1 MNVIAE
7 KLRQAHHN
15 DLTDVPILLDGAD
28 EIDKLR
34 EALERFNAETI
45 ALTKRVEELDEQS
58 RAAFE
63 ALRAERDRLR
73 ERVVKLERSQ
83 LETSIENNRLREA
96 LSITSADVDPRY
108 QKYWSNLG
116 RRTAAEEE
124 RDRLREALAP
134 FREWL
139 DKLDAEFPGE
149 HDDTIAGGIRGATF
163 TFGDLRRARAA
174 WAKETG
180 A

>member
-7 KLRQAHHN
+7 KLRQAYHN

-28 EIDKLR
+28 EIDKLC

-96 LSITSADVDPRY
+96 LTE
-108 QKYWSNLG
+108 L
-116 RRTAAEEE
+116 RTVA
-124 RDRLREALAP
+124 
-134 FREWL
+134 
-139 DKLDAEFPGE
+139 LDALSTGRWRELFILMNKE
-149 HDDTIAGGIRGATF
+149 AGQ
-163 TFGDLRRARAA
+163 
-174 WAKETG
+174 
-180 A
+180 

>member
-7 KLRQAHHN
+7 KLRQAYHN

-28 EIDKLR
+28 EIDKLC

-83 LETSIENNRLREA
+83 LETSIENTRLREA
-96 LSITSADVDPRY
+96 LDEAY
-108 QKYWSNLG
+108 QFLIDLPVRGPKLERARVLG
-116 RRTAAEEE
+116 IKIRTA
-124 RDRLREALAP
+124 L
-134 FREWL
+134 
-139 DKLDAEFPGE
+139 
-149 HDDTIAGGIRGATF
+149 
-163 TFGDLRRARAA
+163 
-174 WAKETG
+174 AKEIKE
-180 A
+180 

>member
-7 KLRQAHHN
+7 KLRQAYHN

-28 EIDKLR
+28 EIDKLC

-96 LSITSADVDPRY
+96 LSVTSADDPRY
-108 QKYWSNLG
+108 QKYWTNLG
-116 RRTAAEEE
+116 GRIAE
-124 RDRLREALAP
+124 RDRLREALTGLLAIDENTEP
-134 FREWL
+134 L
-139 DKLDAEFPGE
+139 VAK
-149 HDDTIAGGIRGATF
+149 
-163 TFGDLRRARAA
+163 AA
-174 WAKETG
+174 WLRAEAALAKEAG
-180 A
+180 K